1 MLKKTLL
8 LAASAVL
15 LVSVSSCAA
24 STESAVTTSA
34 GDKKITVGYSGAIQS
49 NPNNKAIEDGIR
61 AKADSLGMDLIV
73 TDAQYNTS
81 KQLADIQSLL
91 NRNVDVLI
99 VWPIDPLGIQ
109 PAIEQADSQGVPV
122 IVQDTTDGGPYTSN
136 FQVTNYASA
145 QQAATFIGENVEATA
160 KVVQI
165 EGVPTVGVLD
175 ARNKGFQ
182 DGAKE
187 TGLNILA
194 SEVNGLDTAD
204 GARPIV
210 DAWKSRFGTDIQ
222 AIFAYNDDSA
232 LGAASAKAGDF
243 NPMVIGMNGSQ
254 EGIDGVKDGRLAATF
269 DFHPVQLGMGLGWA
283 AHELAEGRSI
293 PKTVVME
300 STLITAANASSWIPI
315 KALLGSQ
322 TSVDITTKDGVSTL
336 NVTASK

>member
-1 MLKKTLL
+1 MMKKTLL
-8 LAASAVL
+8 LASAAVL
-15 LVSVSSCAA
+15 LLSLSSCAA
-24 STESAVTTSA
+24 NPTDASIG
-34 GDKKITVGYSGAIQS
+34 GDKKFTIGYAGAIQS

-61 AKADSLGMDLIV
+61 AKADALGMELIV
-73 TDAQYNTS
+73 TDAQYDTS
-81 KQLADIQSLL
+81 KQLSDVQSLL
-91 NRNVDVLI
+91 NRKVDVLI

-109 PAIEQADSQGVPV
+109 PAIEQANEQGIPV
-122 IVQDTTDGGPYTSN
+122 IVQDTTEGGPYTSN

-145 QQAATFIGENVEATA
+145 EQAASYIGENVDAA
-160 KVVQI
+160 ANVVQI

-182 DGAKE
+182 DGAKS

-210 DAWKSRFGTDIQ
+210 DAWKSRFGTEIQ

-232 LGAASAKAGDF
+232 LGAASAKSGDF
-243 NPMVIGMNGSQ
+243 TPIVIGMNGSQ
-254 EGIDGVKDGRLAATF
+254 EGVDGVKDGRLAATF

-283 AHELAEGRSI
+283 AHELAEGRTI
-293 PKTVVME
+293 PATVVME
-300 STLITAANASSWIPI
+300 STLITSANASSWTPI
-315 KALLGSQ
+315 KALLASK
-322 TSVDITTKDGVSTL
+322 TSVDISTKDGVSTL